1 MLPDGSVGSP
11 FFAIPKPLG
20 KKSSFRFKL
29 SQLKRLSEMTG
40 GSLKILQPRLEFAD
54 NRVKQIIRTQLS
66 PVPNRR
72 KCVKPRF
79 GTVHIRN
86 CDGAIKGNDRGT
98 INQHPLIIK
107 RQDSWPISGL
117 IILSSAVAG
126 RNPGLEVVL
135 AEILTRRRLA

>member
-1 MLPDGSVGSP
+1 MAGSSLKIVE
-11 FFAIPKPLG
+11 A
-20 KKSSFRFKL
+20 RFKL
-29 SQLKRLSEMTG
+29 ANSRIQ
-40 GSLKILQPRLEFAD
+40 
-54 NRVKQIIRTQLS
+54 QIIRTQLS

-72 KCVKPRF
+72 NRVKPRL

-86 CDGAIKGNDRGT
+86 RDGAIKGNDRRT